1 MNLMKK
7 VKNLWVL
14 ERHPKGA
21 LAVRPLMDVLER
33 NYQRWETRAQDP
45 GWEPLGVFPT
55 LESGQEGERTLKR
68 RFAAIRAIENK
79 LYDVS
84 AKSSDNQKLKVEIEG
99 NNDGDRKISEPA
111 GPDNG
116 CQGSTPAEQT

>member
-33 NYQRWETRAQDP
+33 NYQRWATRAQDP

-68 RFAAIRAIENK
+68 RYAEMMKKAEDKATGG
-79 LYDVS
+79 
-84 AKSSDNQKLKVEIEG
+84 QG
-99 NNDGDRKISEPA
+99 PA
-111 GPDNG
+111 CLGVGAGRDKA
-116 CQGSTPAEQT
+116 QESTPERKP